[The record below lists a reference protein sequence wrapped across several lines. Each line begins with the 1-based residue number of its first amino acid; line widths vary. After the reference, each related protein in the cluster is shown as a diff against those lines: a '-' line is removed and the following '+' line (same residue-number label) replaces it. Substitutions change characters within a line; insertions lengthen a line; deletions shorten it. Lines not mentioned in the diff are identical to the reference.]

1 MKKRYISFM
10 NQILIFCSLIV
21 VLPFTIIIFFYTLET
36 LKKADKD
43 YQDILKKANIQVE
56 TGVSAIISNAE
67 RLSYLH
73 IVNDSFSE
81 LLRHKHD
88 VYDWDFLKDNKV
100 VVNIV
105 RDAVLLNPDIYNV
118 VIINSAGNVYD
129 SNFNYYYWKNMY
141 QDLPMWGEMAKN
153 SPEKRFIDIRYSS
166 ENVPEALMLVKPME
180 DIERGKTLG
189 IIGITIS
196 FKAIREI
203 LTNIVLDG
211 EQLIVYNKSGVP
223 VYSCSGKNVE
233 KQEDSQG
240 KIWKCLNIAEMEED
254 SAVKTFAIGK
264 DTYIGGIQ
272 KLNQLGWTVVTY
284 TDRSYVRKPYTQNI
298 RVFFIIAV
306 LITVFDLGLAY
317 LFIRRL
323 NFSIHGLCQAM
334 EKSGE
339 NGIPET
345 LFLEK
350 REFKTEIDMLIH
362 SYNNVICRLKKSMEQ
377 SVELQ
382 MNEQRMEF
390 RMLQAQI
397 NPHFL
402 YNTFNLI
409 SSIAGMNGIDS
420 ICKITVS
427 ISEMFRY
434 SIQENLIV
442 QLQDELREIN
452 NYVTIQTIRFK
463 DRLYADF
470 DVEEEVLKVP
480 IPIFLLQPL
489 VENAI
494 IHGLEP
500 KAESGYINIVAYM
513 EDDFVEILIRDNGVG
528 IPQDKLCQI
537 IQSLEKEQIESIS
550 MQGHSSIGIKNVN
563 QRIKAYYGAE
573 YGLHLESRVNVGTT
587 ISIRL
592 PKNLTKKIRIEY
604 KKITYMTNNKGHIFL
619 KKEIDLWRR
628 FLGTAAIGLVY
639 GGGSAEPPL

>member
-537 IQSLEKEQIESIS
+537 IQSLEKEQIESSS

-619 KKEIDLWRR
+619 KKEI
-628 FLGTAAIGLVY
+628 IQ
-639 GGGSAEPPL
+639 

>member
-223 VYSCSGKNVE
+223 VYSCSSKNVE

-619 KKEIDLWRR
+619 KKEI
-628 FLGTAAIGLVY
+628 IQ
-639 GGGSAEPPL
+639 

>member
-67 RLSYLH
+67 RFSYLH

-619 KKEIDLWRR
+619 KKEI
-628 FLGTAAIGLVY
+628 IQ
-639 GGGSAEPPL
+639 